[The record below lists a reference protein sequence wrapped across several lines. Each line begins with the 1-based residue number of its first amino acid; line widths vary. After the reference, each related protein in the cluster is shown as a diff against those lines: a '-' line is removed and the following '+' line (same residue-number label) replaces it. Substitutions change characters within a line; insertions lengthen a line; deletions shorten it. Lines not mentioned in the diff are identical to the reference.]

1 MHASANP
8 KAINAPAIIFLRIFL
23 TSIHGFFGVDEAE
36 HDGRNARQNDRHQ
49 KEENGNDDEKKGER
63 VCIDKVYK

>member
-1 MHASANP
+1 MAHTGQEITFRLAV
-8 KAINAPAIIFLRIFL
+8 RM
-23 TSIHGFFGVDEAE
+23 GFFKLELHGSRTDTGAKK
-36 HDGRNARQNDRHQ
+36 DQNDRHQ